1 MTRKDL
7 DGTSRAEYPFGAA
20 PTTSQETRDYA
31 HNGGDARTVGSDD
44 GHRVLADYGHG
55 QREHERWRVA
65 SRRVGIS
72 LARGRRPRAALR
84 ARDSTAAPVL

>member
-31 HNGGDARTVGSDD
+31 HNGGSAR
-44 GHRVLADYGHG
+44 
-55 QREHERWRVA
+55 
-65 SRRVGIS
+65 
-72 LARGRRPRAALR
+72 ALPELLHHS
-84 ARDSTAAPVL
+84 A